1 MTVKPVGHIC
11 YQGYTPGA
19 VGRITAAHAV
29 YYHKYWGFD
38 VSFEAQVAAD
48 LSAFAIGFQS
58 EREGLWEATIDS
70 VFTGAIA
77 IADTGNHEARLRWFI
92 VVPPYQKFG
101 IGKALIQKAIAFC
114 REKNY
119 CRVHL
124 WTFDGLDRARKL
136 YELSGFTL
144 SREEVVKQWGQL
156 VKEQR
161 FDLIL

>member
-1 MTVKPVGHIC
+1 MPVKPVGRIC

-29 YYHKYWGFD
+29 YYHKYWNFD
-38 VSFEAQVAAD
+38 VSFEAQVAAE
-48 LSAFAIGFQS
+48 LSTFMIGFQAK
-58 EREGLWEATIDS
+58 REGLWEATIDG

-92 VVPPYQKFG
+92 VAPSYQKCG
-101 IGKALIQKAIAFC
+101 IGKELIQRAIAFS
-114 REKNY
+114 RGKSY
-119 CRVHL
+119 RRVYL

-144 SREEVVKQWGQL
+144 IREQVVQQW
-156 VKEQR
+156 
-161 FDLIL
+161 